1 MMKIKIIVILAV
13 ILVGASVVER
23 VSLEAAGGSLPP
35 WPLIYTGNV
44 YIGGE
49 PAPDGV
55 FVVGVIGE
63 YNSIPVEVKG
73 GRVVGMAVGPP
84 NVSFF
89 GETIRFE
96 LRSGEQVSVAQ
107 ETDLFTNLVSPT
119 LRKDFHLN
127 FPGFPTPTPLPT
139 ATATVTPLPTSTPLA
154 TATPIVV
161 GPVVYNGVVV
171 VSAGTVP
178 EDSTLTARIGG
189 YESRPVPVTG
199 GKFISLILDVSD
211 PLLTNKEVTFYLN
224 GFLSRTIAVYDV
236 GETIRN
242 VDLIFIDLPGTVSVD
257 SGSPPVPLATPLPTA
272 TQVPL
277 VLETATSV
285 PIVAPVATI
294 PTVPTAPLETPTPI
308 VLVVTATPEA
318 EVAPALEVESGG
330 CMAVSEID
338 PLTGS
343 ANVLAMI
350 GPVLLLVAF
359 RGYRKFF

>member
-1 MMKIKIIVILAV
+1 MRLKIIVIMAF
-13 ILVGASVVER
+13 ILMAGSLIER

-63 YNSIPVEVKG
+63 YNSIPVEVKD

-84 NVSFF
+84 DVTFF
-89 GETIRFE
+89 GQTIRFE
-96 LRSGEQVSVAQ
+96 LRSGDQVSIAE

-139 ATATVTPLPTSTPLA
+139 ATPTATPLPTSTPLA

-171 VSAGTVP
+171 VSAGAIP
-178 EDSTLTARIGG
+178 ENSTLTARIGG
-189 YESRPVPVTG
+189 YESRAVPVTG
-199 GKFISLILDVSD
+199 GEFISLILDVND

-224 GFLSRTIAVYDV
+224 GFLSRTTAIYSV
-236 GETIRN
+236 GDTIRN
-242 VDLIFIDLPGTVSVD
+242 VDLIFMDLPEAVSVD
-257 SGSPPVPLATPLPTA
+257 AGSPPVAPPTTVPMATE
-272 TQVPL
+272 VPV

-285 PIVAPVATI
+285 PVVAPVATV
-294 PTVPTAPLETPTPI
+294 VPAPSAPLETPTPI

-318 EVAPALEVESGG
+318 EVAPAAEAESGG

-359 RGYRKFF
+359 RGYRKLF